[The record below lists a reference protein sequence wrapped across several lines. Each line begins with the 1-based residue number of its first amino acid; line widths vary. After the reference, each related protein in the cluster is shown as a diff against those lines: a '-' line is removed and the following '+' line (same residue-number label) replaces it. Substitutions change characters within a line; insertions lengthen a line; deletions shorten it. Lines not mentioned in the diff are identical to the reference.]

1 MEKSPFRHPS
11 EMPTHE
17 QREPI
22 SARVPKSVKKNL
34 EEVATKIW
42 IVTCGVDREY
52 SGRLC
57 EVAKGRAE
65 K

>member
-22 SARVPKSVKKNL
+22 SARVPKSVKKTL
-34 EEVATKIW
+34 EEVA
-42 IVTCGVDREY
+42 RENGLSLGELIGNILEDY
-52 SGRLC
+52 VKWLD
-57 EVAKGRAE
+57 E

>member
-34 EEVATKIW
+34 EEVA
-42 IVTCGVDREY
+42 RENEL
-52 SGRLC
+52 SL
-57 EVAKGRAE
+57 AE
-65 K
+65 LIGNILEDYVKWLNKK